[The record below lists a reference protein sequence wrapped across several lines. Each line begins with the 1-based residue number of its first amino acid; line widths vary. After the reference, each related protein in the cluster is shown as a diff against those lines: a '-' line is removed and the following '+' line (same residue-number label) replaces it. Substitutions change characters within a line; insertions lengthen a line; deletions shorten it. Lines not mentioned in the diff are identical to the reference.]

1 MWKRETPYVKRLIHT
16 LPLVAGCLFLAWVM
30 VLLVGD
36 VVDSYGLEGNTRIIK
51 EQKFDSFSGGGSSL
65 WGQSSNS
72 FAHIVNAFSYYYN
85 RCGYYDDTLSYMP
98 IRGGRVSEN
107 GLHYAFVEL
116 YLLLVSVMA
125 ASVIIRKRVTLCYIV
140 SGALLVLILIVGKS
154 PAYTHLMLLVSG
166 WIYLNL
172 AGNFVKLKGT
182 RSAKEFWQEFPIMI
196 FPVYGILLF
205 LVLVL
210 SVMLPTSVLPEASK
224 DTKDAIFARLQEI
237 QLVSNQYEEKRRR
250 NEAETRSQQDVED
263 MEDEEDV
270 EAENDE
276 IRNPETNEADP
287 GEESQGQ
294 ENDIE
299 DENSNQ
305 NSRQDTD
312 DLTGQ
317 NGGAD
322 HSAGNT
328 GNNTDTG
335 FNETGVGFS
344 LRSGGGVSRGRTDR
358 TGNLD
363 FSGKTV
369 LRAYS
374 DFKPEETM
382 YIRLYY
388 GEDYEDNRWKQTEEK
403 HFDEGIGLRSI
414 VTDYDGDG
422 EQDRV
427 LNDIG
432 VLKDNEVLK
441 LTMPTFYGLNSGSL
455 NGQTEKSVVHLEY
468 SSMFSESQTFGD
480 SRRASALY
488 PETEHYLKNTC
499 KAVPEE
505 LQELFTTEFSDVF
518 QSNLN
523 SFSRLE
529 IAGRVEQLLE
539 ETAYY
544 TLSPGKAPG
553 NKDFITWFLTENR
566 RGYCMHFASAGVM
579 MLREAGISA
588 RYAEGYSVPASAWTQ
603 QEDGTWCAEVKD
615 SNAHAWAEIYSSDSI
630 EYGYW
635 IPVELTPAY
644 NGELA
649 DSFAGQ
655 PDMYVGRLVVPGV
668 IVKIIKIIF
677 QMICAFILVIVVWI
691 LYRRGRVWYEKRLI
705 HTGSRRQDVKN
716 MMKILLKRISRRNP
730 KVRAV
735 IKQENLTLEEFKIQ
749 IPSLVSEFNQDA
761 EAADWFGQLGNY
773 AYKAAFGAY
782 ISRQERA
789 DALNLYRKLRR
800 KLNQSQVE
808 RKTARKRRK
817 KHSQ

>member
-1 MWKRETPYVKRLIHT
+1 MWKREMPYVKRLMHM
-16 LPLVAGCLFLAWVM
+16 LPLAAGCLFLAWVM

-36 VVDSYGLEGNTRIIK
+36 VVDSYGLEGTTRIIK
-51 EQKFDSFSGGGSSL
+51 GQELDSFSEGGSGL
-65 WGQSSNS
+65 WGQSRNS

-85 RCGYYDDTLSYMP
+85 QCGYYDNTFSYIP

-107 GLHYAFVEL
+107 ALHYAFVEL
-116 YLLLVSVMA
+116 YFLLAAVMA

-140 SGALLVLILIVGKS
+140 SGALLALILIVGKS

-182 RSAKEFWQEFPIMI
+182 KSAKEFWKEFPIII

-210 SVMLPTSVLPEASK
+210 SIMLPTSVLPEANK
-224 DTKDAIFARLQEI
+224 DTKDAIFAKLQEV
-237 QLVSNQYEEKRRR
+237 QLVSDQYEEKKRR
-250 NEAETRSQQDVED
+250 NEAETRSQQDVANV
-263 MEDEEDV
+263 EDEEAGD
-270 EAENDE
+270 DE
-276 IRNPETNEADP
+276 IRNPEINETDP
-287 GEESQGQ
+287 GEDSQGQ

-299 DENSNQ
+299 NENNNQ
-305 NSRQDTD
+305 NSQQNID

-317 NGGAD
+317 SGGTD
-322 HSAGNT
+322 NSDGNT

-335 FNETGVGFS
+335 FNEMGAGFS

-388 GEDYEDNRWKQTEEK
+388 GEDYEDNRWEQTEEK
-403 HFDEGIGLRSI
+403 HFDENIGLRSI

-422 EQDRV
+422 EQDWV
-427 LNDIG
+427 WNDIG
-432 VLKDNEVLK
+432 VPNDNEILK
-441 LTMPTFYGLNSGSL
+441 LTMPTFYGLNRGSL
-455 NGQTEKSVVHLEY
+455 NGQKGKSVVHLEY
-468 SSMFSESQTFGD
+468 SSMFSESRTFGD

-488 PETEHYLKNTC
+488 PEREHYLENTC
-499 KAVPEE
+499 KEVPEE

-518 QSNLN
+518 QPNLN
-523 SFSRLE
+523 SISRLE
-529 IAGRVEQLLE
+529 IAGRIEQLLE

-544 TLSPGKAPG
+544 TLSPGKVPG
-553 NKDFITWFLTENR
+553 DKDFITWFLTENR

-603 QEDGTWCAEVKD
+603 QEDGTWCAQVKD

-630 EYGYW
+630 EDGYW
-635 IPVELTPAY
+635 MPVELTPAY

-668 IVKIIKIIF
+668 IVKIIKTIF
-677 QMICAFILVIVVWI
+677 QVVCVFIFAIMVWI

-705 HTGSRRQDVKN
+705 HTGSRRRDVKN

-761 EAADWFGQLGNY
+761 EAADWFGRFGDY

-789 DALNLYRKLRR
+789 DALDLYRKLRH

-817 KHSQ
+817 KHSL